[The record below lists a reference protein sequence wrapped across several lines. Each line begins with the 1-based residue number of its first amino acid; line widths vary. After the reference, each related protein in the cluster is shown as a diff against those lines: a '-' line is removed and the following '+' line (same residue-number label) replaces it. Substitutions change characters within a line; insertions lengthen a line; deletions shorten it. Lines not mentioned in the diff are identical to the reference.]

1 MSAVNPFHPPR
12 AEVSDVHPATTEFGT
27 LKFWSAKGR
36 IGRLRYLG
44 WTMGASVLMAVVV
57 AVLTAILTAAVGPA
71 GAAVAMVVCYVPL
84 LVFIV
89 FALIQRTHDM
99 GWSGWMCLLAFIPL
113 VGLIWIFKAGT
124 PGANNYGP
132 PPPPNSTGVKV
143 CAWLF
148 LIVFV
153 VGMLAAVSLP
163 AYQDYTKRAKAA
175 QQQMQ
180 SQPAPQ
186 Q

>member
-1 MSAVNPFHPPR
+1 MSAVNPYNPPR
-12 AEVSDVHPATTEFGT
+12 AEVSDVHPATTEFGP

-44 WTMGASVLMAVVV
+44 WTMGASVLMAIVVG
-57 AVLTAILTAAVGPA
+57 VLTAALASAMGPA
-71 GAAVAMVVCYVPL
+71 GAGIAMVVGYVPL

-113 VGLIWIFKAGT
+113 VGLIWVFKSGT
-124 PGANNYGP
+124 PGANAYGP

-143 CAWLF
+143 FAW
-148 LIVFV
+148 VFFAIFV
-153 VGMLAAVSLP
+153 IGILAAIALP
-163 AYQDYTKRAKAA
+163 AYQGYTQRA

-180 SQPAPQ
+180 Q